1 MQPAFH
7 FRHCPSCGRPSTA
20 APGAI
25 PFRCGNCGFQYY
37 FNPTVAVAALI
48 IDESNRVLFIQRAT
62 DPEKGKLALPGGYV
76 DIDETAEVALRREV
90 REEVNLEV
98 DPLQFLCTQTND
110 YFYQGIT
117 YPVLDLFFV
126 TRAKSLE
133 GIAALDGVA
142 GFAWLD
148 PRSVSP
154 SDIAFRSIREAVRIY
169 ASGLK
174 PNS

>member
-1 MQPAFH
+1 M
-7 FRHCPSCGRPSTA
+7 
-20 APGAI
+20 
-25 PFRCGNCGFQYY
+25 
-37 FNPTVAVAALI
+37 AVAALI

-62 DPEKGKLALPGGYV
+62 DPEKGMLALPGGYV